1 MGMLDRG
8 AKIEITPSIKKED
21 IINETKT
28 EFVSTD
34 SLPANIRVK
43 NKLRNRVNALS
54 VIGYGDSQK
63 EIVAQLLDSF
73 ISNLSEDE
81 QKRISD
87 LEDIYR
93 SKDQ

>member
-1 MGMLDRG
+1 M
-8 AKIEITPSIKKED
+8 ISYI
-21 IINETKT
+21 
-28 EFVSTD
+28 FVS
-34 SLPANIRVK
+34 
-43 NKLRNRVNALS
+43 RVNALS

-93 SKDQ
+93 SKDQKNLLKKRTDN